1 MTDPK
6 NDFEAAVLALKLAI
20 TAPDE
25 QKAQDAI
32 EIAESLIQSLS
43 EFEIK
48 RAKQLAV
55 EQANASKPFAACAIS
70 PGFGWDNRGNPLTSY
85 TEEK

>member
-43 EFEIK
+43 EFEIEC
-48 RAKQLAV
+48 AKQLAV
-55 EQANASKPFAACAIS
+55 EQANA
-70 PGFGWDNRGNPLTSY
+70 
-85 TEEK
+85 